1 MKKILIILSVLS
13 FLLSCGSPRFEIQES
28 ENTGSTFYISYFFP
42 TSADAKNMK
51 MDIPIIFVFSENI
64 DSDSAIRG
72 LTIEKTG
79 PSQRQSVKPVCT
91 YNESEF
97 MLQCLPESKRWE
109 VKSNYSV
116 KIKDVKSKDG
126 TKSLDKE
133 YTFTFSTI

>member
-1 MKKILIILSVLS
+1 MKKILIISVIFS
-13 FLLSCGSPRFEIQES
+13 FLVSCGSPRFEIQES
-28 ENTGSTFYISYFFP
+28 ENTGGTFYISYFFP
-42 TSADAKNMK
+42 TTADSKNMK
-51 MDIPIIFVFSENI
+51 ADIPIIFIFSENI
-64 DSDSAIRG
+64 DLNSALKG

-79 PSQRQSVKPVCT
+79 PGQKQSVKAACT

-109 VKSNYSV
+109 LKSNYSI

-133 YTFTFSTI
+133 YSYSFSTI